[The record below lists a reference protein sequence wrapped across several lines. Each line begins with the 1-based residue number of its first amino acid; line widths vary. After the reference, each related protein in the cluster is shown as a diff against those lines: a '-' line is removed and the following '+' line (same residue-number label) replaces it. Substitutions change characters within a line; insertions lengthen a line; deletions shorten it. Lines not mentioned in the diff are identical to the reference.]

1 MISENEIICKAESIQ
16 DDIYYFTN
24 YKFKLSNFLVKNS
37 KTLSQLKTK
46 KIIREIEIVVIYIE
60 ELKIEKTNC
69 ITILNKMT
77 YGDIEN
83 Q

>member
-1 MISENEIICKAESIQ
+1 MISENEIILKAESIQ

-24 YKFKLSNFLVKNS
+24 YKFKLTNFLVKNS
-37 KTLSQLKTK
+37 KTLNQLKTK
-46 KIIREIEIVVIYIE
+46 KIIREIERVIIYIE
-60 ELKIEKTNC
+60 ELKIEKNNC
-69 ITILNKMT
+69 IIILNKIT